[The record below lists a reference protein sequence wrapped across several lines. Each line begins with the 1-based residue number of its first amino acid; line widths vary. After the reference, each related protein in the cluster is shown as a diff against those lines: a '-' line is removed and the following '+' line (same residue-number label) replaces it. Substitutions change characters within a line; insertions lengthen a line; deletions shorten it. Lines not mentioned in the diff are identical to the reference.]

1 MRGGHGVEIFIQ
13 ALLIGY
19 SGAIMPGSLLTY
31 TLNES
36 LKFGAKS
43 GLIISMGH
51 ALLEMGLVILIFFG
65 IGDYLS
71 TPIAQLII
79 SISGGLVLVFLGINM
94 IKDSLSDKVGID
106 LKESSEI
113 HYGNLLAGGAL
124 LSASNPYF
132 LVWWATIGLGLI
144 MNAYK
149 YMGIL
154 GIALVYFGH
163 ITADITWYVFVAAL
177 VGKTRSFI
185 NPRVYKTIIIIL
197 GCCLCGF
204 GIKFLVS
211 ALKIFSGPGL

>member
-1 MRGGHGVEIFIQ
+1 MEVFIQ

-31 TLNES
+31 TLNKS
-36 LKFGAKS
+36 MKFGAKS
-43 GLIISMGH
+43 GLIISIGH

-65 IGDYLS
+65 VGDYLS
-71 TPIAQLII
+71 APIAQLII
-79 SISGGLVLVFLGINM
+79 SILGGAVLIFMGINM
-94 IKDSLSDKVGID
+94 IKDSLLNKVCIELNED
-106 LKESSEI
+106 NEMA
-113 HYGNLLAGGAL
+113 YGSLLAGGAL

-149 YMGIL
+149 YIGIL

-163 ITADITWYVFVAAL
+163 ITADITWYVFISAL

-185 NPRVYKTIIIIL
+185 NQKIYKTIIIIL
-197 GCCLCGF
+197 GFSLCGF
-204 GIKFLVS
+204 GVKFLIS
-211 ALKIFSGPGL
+211 ALKIFSALRL